1 MEAGEVAE
9 EPDLPTREGYN
20 FDGWYADAVFSSRYL
35 FETAVTAD
43 ITVYAKWSSIQEK
56 ESLYLDSNL
65 YVSMPEDGS
74 VVSDPSTGLDF
85 VNNEMIVYAEI
96 GTEKEALATLIA
108 SHEGEI
114 VGEFADVDIYQ
125 VRFSNAHTR
134 TELEALQTELERRD
148 LIADTSINTVSQ
160 SSVDF
165 YPTTDTEWSDEWGNQ
180 FPLGS
185 NWGVE
190 AIHAPE
196 AWEYRDKMSYVN
208 VGVLD
213 NYFYNHN
220 DLIYQKLYFNNV
232 VPEKSPN
239 HGTHVS
245 GTIAAGFD
253 NGIGITGVAPY
264 VNLYGCSFT
273 GISDLSAPLSSRM
286 IATVKLLHDEQC
298 KVLNYSGGV
307 IDVDS
312 GIKYS
317 LLSAQGTQSAKQ
329 SQKELEDKGDGLK
342 LCLQRLLQV
351 GDDFV
356 ICVAAGNENNKP
368 YTNSEGEETTGNVD
382 ARYASEFTVISDKDI
397 QDRIIVVG
405 ACRNVGGGRYAYS
418 DFSNVGDR
426 VDVVAPGEDIMS
438 TIDGNNYDK
447 MSGTSMASPHVAG
460 IAAMLFSID
469 PTLTGE
475 QVKDI
480 IVETAQTRVSGCP
493 YNMVDA
499 SAAIEDALGLWYIS
513 GKVVGSGK
521 VPLENVTVS
530 LNCIYGSGGEDFAA
544 STQTAEDG
552 SFSIAIP
559 KGITGLANLLFAKEG
574 YKDYKL
580 PLNQY
585 GIDSSVNVGTIQLRT
600 ESAFGSISGIVTD
613 SSTGNAIENAEV
625 SFYNGSTLASTYRT
639 TSGGSFYAPLTA
651 GTYTMKVNKEG
662 YGESSTSV
670 TIVAGESK
678 NMNISLTPT
687 APTVP
692 GDAIHISTP
701 EQFNNIRNDLDAYY
715 ILDNDIDLS
724 GYSTWA
730 PIGTTDTPFNGT
742 LDGNGKAITG
752 FRVSSFDMTGESAD
766 SSRYYQG
773 VGLFGTV
780 DGGGSIQNLSIENA
794 NLNCSWGNGIEC
806 YGVLAGK
813 LLEGSISSCSVIG
826 TAINSGTV
834 TSDDATSIHGKDMN
848 SIQEVENWYNNR

>member
-1 MEAGEVAE
+1 M
-9 EPDLPTREGYN
+9 
-20 FDGWYADAVFSSRYL
+20 
-35 FETAVTAD
+35 
-43 ITVYAKWSSIQEK
+43 
-56 ESLYLDSNL
+56 
-65 YVSMPEDGS
+65 
-74 VVSDPSTGLDF
+74 
-85 VNNEMIVYAEI
+85 
-96 GTEKEALATLIA
+96 
-108 SHEGEI
+108 
-114 VGEFADVDIYQ
+114 
-125 VRFSNAHTR
+125 
-134 TELEALQTELERRD
+134 
-148 LIADTSINTVSQ
+148 
-160 SSVDF
+160 
-165 YPTTDTEWSDEWGNQ
+165 
-180 FPLGS
+180 
-185 NWGVE
+185 
-190 AIHAPE
+190 
-196 AWEYRDKMSYVN
+196 
-208 VGVLD
+208 
-213 NYFYNHN
+213 
-220 DLIYQKLYFNNV
+220 
-232 VPEKSPN
+232 
-239 HGTHVS
+239 
-245 GTIAAGFD
+245 
-253 NGIGITGVAPY
+253 
-264 VNLYGCSFT
+264 
-273 GISDLSAPLSSRM
+273 
-286 IATVKLLHDEQC
+286 
-298 KVLNYSGGV
+298 
-307 IDVDS
+307 
-312 GIKYS
+312 
-317 LLSAQGTQSAKQ
+317 
-329 SQKELEDKGDGLK
+329 
-342 LCLQRLLQV
+342 
-351 GDDFV
+351 
-356 ICVAAGNENNKP
+356 
-368 YTNSEGEETTGNVD
+368 
-382 ARYASEFTVISDKDI
+382 
-397 QDRIIVVG
+397 
-405 ACRNVGGGRYAYS
+405 
-418 DFSNVGDR
+418 
-426 VDVVAPGEDIMS
+426 
-438 TIDGNNYDK
+438 
-447 MSGTSMASPHVAG
+447 
-460 IAAMLFSID
+460 
-469 PTLTGE
+469 
-475 QVKDI
+475 
-480 IVETAQTRVSGCP
+480 
-493 YNMVDA
+493 
-499 SAAIEDALGLWYIS
+499 
-513 GKVVGSGK
+513 
-521 VPLENVTVS
+521 
-530 LNCIYGSGGEDFAA
+530 
-544 STQTAEDG
+544 
-552 SFSIAIP
+552 
-559 KGITGLANLLFAKEG
+559 LFAKEG

-813 LLEGSISSCSVIG
+813 LLEGSISSCSVSGEFSVHSMGNYVGGIVGYGSGRIVDCVNACDIQVSATLNDTNTCYVGGISGYGFDLEHCYNSGNIQTMITASGWTSSSGISQTTGVGGVVGEGLAKDSANVASYLWLSANTYTGPCGRISGVRINGTNTNCVSYVG